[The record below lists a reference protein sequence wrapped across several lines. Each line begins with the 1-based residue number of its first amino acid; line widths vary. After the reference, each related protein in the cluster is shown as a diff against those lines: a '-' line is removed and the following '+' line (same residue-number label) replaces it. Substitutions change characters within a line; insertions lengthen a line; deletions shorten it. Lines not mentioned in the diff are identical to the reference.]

1 MFVMR
6 KIFCLTLS
14 IVSLVLIFQE
24 KHLKAQN
31 TEPEGY
37 KFTPLKVLDATR
49 VKNQYNSSTCW
60 SFSVISL
67 LESELLK
74 LNKENHDLSEM
85 FIIRHAYP
93 AKAAKYVRM
102 HGHINF
108 TAGGA
113 PNDVIDVIKKY
124 GIVPEKI
131 YPTVEEI
138 LIYGQMDSLL
148 KEYIH
153 GVVFDKNSQLNTGWY
168 NDFNVI
174 LDSYLGEIPDTFDID
189 SITCTPE
196 SYAEK
201 LGLDM
206 DDYILI
212 TSYTHHPFYSK
223 FILEV
228 PDNWSWGKAYNV
240 PLDELIEIIDSAV
253 FNDYTV
259 VWSADISE
267 KGFSF
272 ANGLAIM
279 PEVNFEKM
287 DTEERILWDSLHQK
301 VKDKKIYDF
310 YNPGMEKTITQEIR
324 QEGFDNY
331 ATTDDHGLHITGI
344 AEDQNNTKYYYVKNS
359 WGTSNL
365 YNGYMYI
372 SEAYIKYKTM
382 SIMLNKNAV
391 PERIAKKLKLNLN

>member
-1 MFVMR
+1 MFVTM
-6 KIFCLTLS
+6 KFFCLTLS
-14 IVSLVLIFQE
+14 IISLVPIFQE

-31 TEPEGY
+31 TELEGY
-37 KFTPLKVLDATR
+37 KFTPLKVLDATQ

-67 LESELLK
+67 LESELLR
-74 LNKENHDLSEM
+74 LNKRHYDLSEM
-85 FIIRHAYP
+85 FIIRHTYP

-113 PNDVIDVIKKY
+113 PNDVIDVIRKY
-124 GIVPEKI
+124 GIVPEKT
-131 YPTVEEI
+131 YPTFEEN

-153 GVVFDKNSQLNTGWY
+153 GVVFDKNNKLNTAWY
-168 NDFNVI
+168 NDFIII
-174 LDSYLGEIPDTFDID
+174 LDSYLGELPDTFGID
-189 SITCTPE
+189 SIICTPE

-201 LGLDM
+201 LGLNM
-206 DDYILI
+206 DDYIMV

-228 PDNWSWGKAYNV
+228 PDNWSWGKVYNV

-253 FNDYTV
+253 FNNYTV
-259 VWSADISE
+259 VWAADISE

-272 ANGLAIM
+272 ANGLAII
-279 PEVNFEKM
+279 PEVNYEKM
-287 DTEERILWDSLHQK
+287 DAEERFLWDSLPQK
-301 VKDKKIYDF
+301 AKDKRIYNFD
-310 YNPGMEKTITQEIR
+310 NPGIEKTITQKIR

-344 AEDQNNTKYYYVKNS
+344 AEDQNNTRYYYVKNS

-372 SEAYIKYKTM
+372 SEAYIRYKTM
-382 SIMLNKNAV
+382 SIMLNKNAL
-391 PERIAKKLKLNLN
+391 PERIAKKLKLSLN